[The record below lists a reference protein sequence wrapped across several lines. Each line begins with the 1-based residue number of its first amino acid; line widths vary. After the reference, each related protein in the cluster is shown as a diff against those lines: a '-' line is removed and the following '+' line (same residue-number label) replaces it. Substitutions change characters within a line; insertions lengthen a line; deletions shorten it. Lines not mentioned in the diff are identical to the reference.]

1 MLQKNEVLTGAGGN
15 PYLRTHPLTKERL
28 DYIAN
33 YVAQSP
39 SSGAVDTPEMIDAS
53 SRMRAKLVG
62 FLRPLETTLRAYPES
77 DTSFA
82 GRYARSIA
90 FYRVG
95 KLQEALPLI
104 DGLIA
109 EEPANPYLQELKG
122 QMLFETGHVADSIPP
137 YREAVRLRPDSSL
150 LHLGLGQSMVELGD
164 PALNKQ
170 AISELETAVS
180 IEPNLN
186 QAWRLLSAAYDRD
199 GQTPMTALALA
210 ELALGRGD
218 SKEAEKHAERALE
231 MLPQG
236 SPAWLRAEDIVM
248 QASQDDE

>member
-1 MLQKNEVLTGAGGN
+1 
-15 PYLRTHPLTKERL
+15 
-28 DYIAN
+28 
-33 YVAQSP
+33 
-39 SSGAVDTPEMIDAS
+39 
-53 SRMRAKLVG
+53 
-62 FLRPLETTLRAYPES
+62 
-77 DTSFA
+77 
-82 GRYARSIA
+82 
-90 FYRVG
+90 
-95 KLQEALPLI
+95 
-104 DGLIA
+104 
-109 EEPANPYLQELKG
+109 
-122 QMLFETGHVADSIPP
+122 VADSIPP

-164 PALNKQ
+164 PALNKE

-180 IEPNLN
+180 IEPKLN